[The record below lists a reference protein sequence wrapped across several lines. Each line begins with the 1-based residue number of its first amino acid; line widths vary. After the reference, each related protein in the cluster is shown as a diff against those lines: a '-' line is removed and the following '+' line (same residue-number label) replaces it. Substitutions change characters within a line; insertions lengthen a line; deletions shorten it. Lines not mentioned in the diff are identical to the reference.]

1 VDSSVDAEFFGSA
14 YDVRHR
20 YPNGLT
26 RNEMSLPARM
36 VAIADM
42 FEALT
47 ASERSHKK
55 AKKFREWLR
64 IMSFMKKDSHI
75 DPDLFGLVLK
85 AGVRREVADQFLH
98 PGQIDDVNINEY
110 LDQSVETAVE

>member
-1 VDSSVDAEFFGSA
+1 
-14 YDVRHR
+14 
-20 YPNGLT
+20 
-26 RNEMSLPARM
+26 
-36 VAIADM
+36 
-42 FEALT
+42 
-47 ASERSHKK
+47 
-55 AKKFREWLR
+55 
-64 IMSFMKKDSHI
+64 MSFMKKDAHI

>member
-1 VDSSVDAEFFGSA
+1 MTPYYEF
-14 YDVRHR
+14 Y
-20 YPNGLT
+20 
-26 RNEMSLPARM
+26 E
-36 VAIADM
+36 
-42 FEALT
+42 E
-47 ASERSHKK
+47 
-55 AKKFREWLR
+55 
-64 IMSFMKKDSHI
+64 IMSFMKKDAHI